1 MKMSAECRQQITEPS
16 EGLRL
21 KAYKD
26 IVGVWTIGYGHTS
39 RAGLPKVYKGLILS
53 AEEADQLLAKD
64 LASIEDDLTNMLSG
78 ITGVKQNEFDALC
91 DWGFNVGAGAVRS
104 SSLLRAYRYGNKALA
119 AEKFMDWTRAGG
131 KVVGGLVTRRRKDQ
145 AWFVDGRL
153 GARTTTQFLDFV
165 EEMPHKLNHPDGWMD
180 RIDNWLS
187 IGD

>member
-1 MKMSAECRQQITEPS
+1 MKMSDECRHQVTEPS

-21 KAYKD
+21 TAYRD

-39 RAGLPKVYKGLILS
+39 RAGLPKVYSGLTISAAAADEILS
-53 AEEADQLLAKD
+53 RD
-64 LASIEDDLTNMLSG
+64 LGTFERGVEKML
-78 ITGVKQNEFDALC
+78 IDIRGVKQHEFDALV
-91 DWGFNVGAGAVRS
+91 DLGFNIGLGALRS
-104 SSLLRAYRYGNKALA
+104 SSLLRAYRSGNKALA
-119 AEKFMDWTRAGG
+119 AAKFMDWTRAGG